1 MAKSWNRIGLTAFVI
16 MMGCMSAYSAT
27 LVEIKNPKFEDIIA
41 KGFELKKAGDI
52 DIEAVGINLKY
63 RDDLNVYA
71 WIIDHDTRELVW
83 VMKERH
89 TERLRGSKVLYKEET
104 SQTLDEGE
112 YELYLYSGSS
122 LFSNISIRGTGDF
135 FDFLGD
141 VFGDGHDRDLEKYLD
156 DCYVRLSSDQIS
168 GSDISLFDVTGDLPG
183 AVIKYNKL
191 EDSEY
196 IQAGF
201 SLDKTMKIHI
211 YSVFEYPRDY
221 KNPVDYGWIVNTAT
235 REKVW
240 SIDRWNSDWAGGGR
254 KNRIY
259 NREIELE
266 KGDYLLYFVTDDS
279 HSYEYFNTNPPYDPL
294 NWGITIMPG
303 KGFSASDI
311 QPFEPKGKGEALVDL
326 TRARDEDFLE
336 QAFKLKKDGAL
347 HLYAVGE
354 YSYSDREF
362 VDYGWIQ
369 NAATGEIVWEMTYKN
384 TEHAGGARKNRL
396 FDDRVELPKAEYI
409 AYYITDDS
417 HSYRDW
423 NDSPPFDPGAWGLA
437 IYACKDFNKDDLVKI
452 NKSDI
457 TKDSNIL
464 VKMVRARD
472 NERFRDKF
480 TLKEQTRIHIYAIGE
495 GDRDEMYDYG
505 WIIDD
510 RSNRAVWEMTWRNT
524 EPAGG
529 ARKNRLY
536 DNDIVLDPGT
546 YEIYYVTDGS
556 HSFNDWNSPRPHD
569 PINWGIT
576 ISRTDR

>member
-1 MAKSWNRIGLTAFVI
+1 M
-16 MMGCMSAYSAT
+16 
-27 LVEIKNPKFEDIIA
+27 
-41 KGFELKKAGDI
+41 
-52 DIEAVGINLKY
+52 
-63 RDDLNVYA
+63 
-71 WIIDHDTRELVW
+71 
-83 VMKERH
+83 
-89 TERLRGSKVLYKEET
+89 
-104 SQTLDEGE
+104 
-112 YELYLYSGSS
+112 
-122 LFSNISIRGTGDF
+122 
-135 FDFLGD
+135 
-141 VFGDGHDRDLEKYLD
+141 
-156 DCYVRLSSDQIS
+156 
-168 GSDISLFDVTGDLPG
+168 PG

-191 EDSEY
+191 GDSEY

-201 SLDKTMKIHI
+201 TLDKTMKIHI
-211 YSVFEYPRDY
+211 YSVFEYPVDY
-221 KNPVDYGWIVNTAT
+221 KNPVDYGWIVNATT

-240 SIDRWNSDWAGGGR
+240 SIDRWDSDWAGGGR

-259 NREIELE
+259 NKEIELA
-266 KGDYLLYFVTDDS
+266 KGDYLLYFVTDGS
-279 HSYEYFNTNPPYDPL
+279 HSYEYFNTNPPYDPF

-311 QPFEPKGKGEALVDL
+311 RPFEPKGKGEALVDL
-326 TRARDEDFLE
+326 TRARDGDFLE
-336 QAFKLKKDGAL
+336 QSFKLNKDGAL
-347 HLYAVGE
+347 HIYAVGE

-369 NAATGEIVWEMTYKN
+369 NAATGKIVWEMTYRN

-396 FDDRVELPKAEYI
+396 FDDRVELPKGEYV

-437 IYACKDFNKDDLVKI
+437 IYACKDFNKDDLVKTS
-452 NKSDI
+452 KSDI
-457 TKDSNIL
+457 DKDSNIL

-472 NERFRDKF
+472 NERLRDRF

-505 WIIDD
+505 WIVDD
-510 RSNRAVWEMTWRNT
+510 RSNRAAWEMTWRNT

-529 ARKNRLY
+529 ARKNRLF
-536 DNDIVLDPGT
+536 DGDIVLDPGT
-546 YEIYYVTDGS
+546 YEVYYVTDGS

-576 ISRTDR
+576 ISRSDR